1 MSTDPKNMPDT
12 QTPTPT
18 EDLGGLPKAKGKP
31 GEHLAQYRWTKET
44 RPISTGRPPG
54 QRDLIRSLSKDG
66 KGAEFFETLVDLSR
80 NARKEQVRLDA
91 SKYLIE
97 RIWGKTPEV
106 SVTLDANAGQLSPD
120 ILETLAR
127 ALLPS
132 STKAPDLIE
141 GELVN
146 TSEEAKIPESLDK
159 PPSSE

>member
-1 MSTDPKNMPDT
+1 MSDKPKDMPD
-12 QTPTPT
+12 TPTPT
-18 EDLGGLPKAKGKP
+18 ASEKRIEKGP
-31 GEHLAQYRWTKET
+31 TPAQLAVRWTKET

-97 RIWGKTPEV
+97 RIWGRMPETTV
-106 SVTLDANAGQLSPD
+106 NIEANAGTLAPD

-127 ALLPS
+127 ALLPVS
-132 STKAPDLIE
+132 QPAPQLVE
-141 GELVN
+141 GEVISGDPQKGPN
-146 TSEEAKIPESLDK
+146 DPESLK
-159 PPSSE
+159 